1 MYKRAR
7 NSRLRAKVWAQNCMD
22 ICSRTVQIYKAQKK
36 HQETSLPYR
45 AIYVCFRGGV
55 RAQWQRFLDYRF
67 THVFMLSDVVDQQ
80 FGTGLLQTEF
90 LYSHIN
96 TRHLPVA
103 SVDAYLKELKTA
115 GVLIVKVN
123 PGSRKKVLGKL
134 WPGVL
139 PYNCVSLVK
148 HYVGIKKPFV
158 LTPKQLYK
166 HLALENA
173 MGEQHGQR

>member
-7 NSRLRAKVWAQNCMD
+7 NTRLRAKVWAENCLD
-22 ICSRTVQIYKAQKK
+22 IYSRTVQIYKAQKK
-36 HQETSLPYR
+36 HQETSLPYKT
-45 AIYVCFRGGV
+45 IYVCFRGGV

-67 THVFMLSDVVDQQ
+67 THVFMLSDVVDQK

-90 LYSHIN
+90 LY
-96 TRHLPVA
+96 
-103 SVDAYLKELKTA
+103 AYLKELKKA
-115 GVLIVKVN
+115 GVLIVKVK
-123 PGSRKKVLGKL
+123 PGSRKKFLGKL

-173 MGEQHGQR
+173 MGEQHG

>member
-1 MYKRAR
+1 
-7 NSRLRAKVWAQNCMD
+7 
-22 ICSRTVQIYKAQKK
+22 
-36 HQETSLPYR
+36 
-45 AIYVCFRGGV
+45 
-55 RAQWQRFLDYRF
+55 
-67 THVFMLSDVVDQQ
+67 MLSDVVDQK

-103 SVDAYLKELKTA
+103 SIEAYLQELKKA

-123 PGSRKKVLGKL
+123 PASRRKVISKL

-148 HYVGIKKPFV
+148 HYVGISKPFV

-166 HLALENA
+166 HLALEKA
-173 MGEQHGQR
+173 MGDNNG

>member
-1 MYKRAR
+1 
-7 NSRLRAKVWAQNCMD
+7 MD
-22 ICSRTVQIYKAQKK
+22 IYSRTIQIYKDQKE
-36 HQETSLPYR
+36 HQETSLPYKT
-45 AIYVCFRGGV
+45 IYVCFRGGV

-80 FGTGLLQTEF
+80 YGTGLLQTEF

-103 SVDAYLKELKTA
+103 SIEVYLQELRKA
-115 GVLIVKVN
+115 GVLIVKVK
-123 PGSRKKVLGKL
+123 PGSRKKVIGKL

-148 HYVGIKKPFV
+148 HYLGVKKPTV
-158 LTPKQLYK
+158 ITPKQLYK
-166 HLALENA
+166 YLALENA
-173 MGEQHGQR
+173 MGGSNG

>member
-1 MYKRAR
+1 MFKTAR
-7 NSRLRAKVWAQNCMD
+7 VAKLRSKIWAKNCLD
-22 ICSRTVQIYKAQKK
+22 ICSRTIQIYKDQKK

-67 THVFMLSDVVDQQ
+67 THVFMLSDVIEQK

-96 TRHLPVA
+96 TRHLPIA
-103 SVDAYLKELKTA
+103 SVEAYLKELRKA

-123 PGSRKKVLGKL
+123 PGSRKKVIGKL

-148 HYVGIKKPFV
+148 HYLGIKNRRII
-158 LTPKQLYK
+158 TPKQLYK
-166 HLALENA
+166 HLALEHA
-173 MGEQHGQR
+173 MGEQHGQ